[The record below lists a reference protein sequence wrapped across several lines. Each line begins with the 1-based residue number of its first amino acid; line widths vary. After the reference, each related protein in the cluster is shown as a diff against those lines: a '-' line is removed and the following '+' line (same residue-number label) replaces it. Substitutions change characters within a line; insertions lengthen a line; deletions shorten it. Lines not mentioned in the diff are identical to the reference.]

1 MLTLAEKILFILL
14 AAGSLYYA
22 YTGFRRVYLAIRRGR
37 PEERFDRLPERVGRA
52 LWLVLTQQ
60 TVFKR
65 RPLVSLLH
73 AFVFYGFVYYLLVNL
88 VDFLEGFFGLHA
100 RGGIWNAYNIVADLL
115 TFLILV
121 GILGLMLRR
130 YLLAPRDFTWNPNVP
145 LHEKAR
151 AGIARDSAIVGA
163 FIAFHVGSRLLS
175 KAFQLA
181 GPSRRIFQNGRYFGN
196 IKDSLADIFKHHFRP
211 SSVWL
216 DNNNISKPV
225 NDDAGQSVSFCM
237 N

>member
-145 LHEKAR
+145 LH
-151 AGIARDSAIVGA
+151 
-163 FIAFHVGSRLLS
+163 
-175 KAFQLA
+175 
-181 GPSRRIFQNGRYFGN
+181 
-196 IKDSLADIFKHHFRP
+196 
-211 SSVWL
+211 
-216 DNNNISKPV
+216 
-225 NDDAGQSVSFCM
+225 
-237 N
+237 